1 MAVRAFACR
10 REMYTTVCN
19 SSNERIHA
27 GYLPQRTANPDR
39 DIVVVTDEL
48 FRVAFAEFSTTTLV
62 LIALVTLATSAIHG
76 ATGVAGG
83 LLLSAALAPIIG
95 VKPVVPTLSIA
106 LLISHGARA
115 LLNLKDFDRTAY
127 LAVTLPA
134 IPCIIAGAFIY
145 GRLTSAAI
153 AILLAAV
160 ILVSIPI
167 RRWAQSHAIKA
178 KAATLAGV
186 GAVYGGL
193 SGATIGP
200 GLLLIPFLLGY
211 GLSKGAFVATLAV
224 IALTTNVVR
233 TAVFGGTSLLEPH
246 LVLLGVLVG
255 LLTVPGNWIGRS
267 LMRRMSLALH
277 VGLVDILTVLGGLN
291 FLWLAY
297 RNW

>member
-1 MAVRAFACR
+1 M
-10 REMYTTVCN
+10 
-19 SSNERIHA
+19 I
-27 GYLPQRTANPDR
+27 
-39 DIVVVTDEL
+39 DEL
-48 FRVAFAEFSTTTLV
+48 FRAAFAEFSTVTLILV
-62 LIALVTLATSAIHG
+62 VLVTLASSAIHG

-83 LLLSAALAPIIG
+83 LLLTAALAPIIG
-95 VKPVVPTLSIA
+95 VKPIVPMLSIA

-115 LLNLKDFDRTAY
+115 LLNVKEFNRAAY

-134 IPCIIAGAFIY
+134 IPCIIAGALVY
-145 GRLTSAAI
+145 GRLTSAVI

-167 RRWAQSHAIKA
+167 RRWAQSRAIKA
-178 KAATLAGV
+178 NAATLGGI

-233 TAVFGGTSLLEPH
+233 LTVFGGTRLLEPH
-246 LVLLGVLVG
+246 LILLGVLVG
-255 LLTVPGNWIGRS
+255 LLTIPGNWIGRS
-267 LMRRMSLALH
+267 FLRRMSLEFH
-277 VGLVDILTVLGGLN
+277 VGLVDILTVIGALN
-291 FLWLAY
+291 FVWLAY
-297 RNW
+297 KNW

>member
-1 MAVRAFACR
+1 
-10 REMYTTVCN
+10 MYTTVCN

-27 GYLPQRTANPDR
+27 ENFPNRSANARRGAAAVIGD
-39 DIVVVTDEL
+39 L
-48 FRVAFAEFSTTTLV
+48 FRAAFAEFTTVTLILV
-62 LIALVTLATSAIHG
+62 ALVTLATSAIHG

-95 VKPVVPTLSIA
+95 VKPIVPTLSIA

-134 IPCIIAGAFIY
+134 IPCIVAGAFIY

-160 ILVSIPI
+160 ILVSIPV
-167 RRWAQSHAIKA
+167 RRWAQSRAIKA
-178 KAATLAGV
+178 NGATLAGV
-186 GAVYGGL
+186 GAIYGGL

-246 LVLLGVLVG
+246 LVLLGVLIG

-267 LMRRMSLALH
+267 MMRRMSLALH

-297 RNW
+297 RSW